1 MGECDASQRRTR
13 SDQIPK
19 KNKKFKSKK
28 DNSHSLA
35 RDDSL
40 AAMLYS
46 AIALYFHFC
55 SATTYFIDYDT
66 LARYSYYYYL
76 LLSVRILKNSYGIL
90 IYNGILGVNRT
101 LTLESTWS
109 FSTCFKQDQWS
120 KDPSVLKSV
129 QNKARQLSQQLNI
142 SQPDIVE
149 FLDNQEL
156 IIAQNQEEHD
166 PSYARAIGRS
176 SQFLYKISK
185 DFENLYEEDKFKDVT
200 IKVDNKAFKGHFSIL
215 YARSPF
221 FREILPKHGTYGE
234 ISIPKITANSF
245 EVYVFWYDLTR

>member
-1 MGECDASQRRTR
+1 ME
-13 SDQIPK
+13 
-19 KNKKFKSKK
+19 
-28 DNSHSLA
+28 SL
-35 RDDSL
+35 
-40 AAMLYS
+40 Y
-46 AIALYFHFC
+46 ITEY
-55 SATTYFIDYDT
+55 
-66 LARYSYYYYL
+66 
-76 LLSVRILKNSYGIL
+76 
-90 IYNGILGVNRT
+90 
-101 LTLESTWS
+101 LESTEPSRWNLLGVFQHVS
-109 FSTCFKQDQWS
+109 SKTNGISNADKIVEIFKQRLECRS

-166 PSYARAIGRS
+166 PSYARAIGR
-176 SQFLYKISK
+176 LYHFK

-245 EVYVFWYDLTR
+245 EVMLRYMYSGMISLDDYEPSDFFDLLHAAIKLELTEIVDYLKDKMKLVLQQ